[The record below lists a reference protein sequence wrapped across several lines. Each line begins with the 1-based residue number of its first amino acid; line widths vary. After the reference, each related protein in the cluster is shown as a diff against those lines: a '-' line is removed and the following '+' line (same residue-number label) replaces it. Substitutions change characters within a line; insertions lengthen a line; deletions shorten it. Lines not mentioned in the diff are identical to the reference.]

1 MKKLERAISTAI
13 RLISIL
19 ALVIWSVGCASVS
32 LRQGR
37 EYLDRE
43 KYPEALE
50 SLTRALSEDPDNPE
64 IHRDLGIAH
73 YGLGEFDKALEE
85 LGIAK
90 QELTKDGELMFYLG
104 LTYENLEE
112 YDKAIEEYS
121 NYVQVARF
129 RGIRRKIQR
138 RIGQLNQK
146 WARQWAKERMELE
159 ADIGSVSVQ
168 DDVIA
173 VTDFKPFG
181 MSEEL
186 EPLRIGLTQLLI
198 TDLKLVKG
206 LKVVERLMVKELYRE
221 MGVSSAEFV
230 DQSTAPKLGKLLG
243 AGTLIIGT
251 FTGVG
256 DRSWRIH
263 PTLGLIKT
271 GDLKELESVGGEF
284 AELLQAEKDLIFE
297 VLAELDIGLTDDI
310 RDNIMRNIPTE
321 SLEAFISYSRGLDY
335 LDKGMYSEAEEEF
348 KAAISEDSGFG
359 QARDHLLETQSLSQ
373 PMDSVDI
380 LEEAWDSELS
390 AHETVNESLATT
402 VNEVSQSDAE
412 NELIPEVATPEPREV
427 LLRISW

>member
-1 MKKLERAISTAI
+1 MKKLERAIK
-13 RLISIL
+13 LVSIL
-19 ALVIWSVGCASVS
+19 ALVLWSVGCASVS

-37 EYLDRE
+37 GYLDRG
-43 KYPEALE
+43 KCPEALE
-50 SLTRALSEDPDNPE
+50 ALTRALGEDPDNPE

-85 LGIAK
+85 LEKAK
-90 QELTKDGELMFYLG
+90 QDLAKDGKVMFYLG

-112 YDKAIEEYS
+112 YNKAIEEYS

-138 RIGQLNQK
+138 RIDQLNQK
-146 WARQWAKERMELE
+146 WARQWAEERVELE
-159 ADIGSVSVQ
+159 ADISSISVR

-186 EPLRIGLTQLLI
+186 EPLRIGITQLLI
-198 TDLKLVKG
+198 TDLKLVKN
-206 LKVVERLMVKELYRE
+206 LTVVERLMIKELYKE
-221 MGVSSAEFV
+221 MGVSSTEFV

-243 AGTLIIGT
+243 AGTLVIGT

-263 PTLGLIKT
+263 PTLGLIET
-271 GDLKELESVGGEF
+271 GDLKKLESVGGEF
-284 AELLQAEKDLIFE
+284 AELLKAEKDLVFE
-297 VLAELDIGLTDDI
+297 ILAELGIKLTDDI
-310 RDNIMRNIPTE
+310 RDSIRRNIPTE
-321 SLEAFISYSRGLDY
+321 SLEAFMSYSKGLDY

-380 LEEAWDSELS
+380 LEKTWDFELS
-390 AHETVNESLATT
+390 SHETGNEVLATT
-402 VNEVSQSDAE
+402 VNEVSQSNVE
-412 NELIPEVATPEPREV
+412 SELIPEVATPEPKEV